1 MEYLIATGLF
11 IAAIIF
17 AFLQGKKSGK
27 DSTTTEAQAKV
38 LDDVKQ
44 AKEVSE
50 YISTLSD
57 DDIRGRL
64 RKRNK

>member
-27 DSTTTEAQAKV
+27 DSTTTEIQAKV
-38 LDDVKQ
+38 LGNARQ
-44 AKEVSE
+44 AKEIRE
-50 YISTLSD
+50 YIDTLD
-57 DDIRGRL
+57 GDTIRDRL